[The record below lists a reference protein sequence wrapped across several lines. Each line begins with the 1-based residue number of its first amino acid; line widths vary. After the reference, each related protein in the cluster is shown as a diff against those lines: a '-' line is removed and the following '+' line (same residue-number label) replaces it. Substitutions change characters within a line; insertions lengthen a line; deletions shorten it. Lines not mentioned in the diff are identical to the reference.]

1 MNDHSSEKSI
11 GRSRFFYLALGL
23 LFLVFLLSLNTDFAQ
38 FSERRDT
45 GIPNGFFW
53 MVFTVDVCIVLSLVL
68 IYLYRKA
75 GAFLF
80 PCFVLAHFFLHN
92 FYLSTTLF
100 SDLNLLFVYFAAG
113 LLVIIPRWNV
123 FK

>member
-1 MNDHSSEKSI
+1 MDNNSSENKI
-11 GRSRFFYLALGL
+11 GRGRFFYIALGL
-23 LFLVFLLSLNTDFAQ
+23 MFFVFLLSLNTDLAH
-38 FSERRDT
+38 FSERKDT
-45 GIPNGFFW
+45 GVPDGFFW
-53 MVFTVDVCIVLSLVL
+53 MIFTVDACIVLSLVL
-68 IYLYRKA
+68 IYLYRKP
-75 GAFLF
+75 GAVLF

-113 LLVIIPRWNV
+113 LLVIIPRWSV